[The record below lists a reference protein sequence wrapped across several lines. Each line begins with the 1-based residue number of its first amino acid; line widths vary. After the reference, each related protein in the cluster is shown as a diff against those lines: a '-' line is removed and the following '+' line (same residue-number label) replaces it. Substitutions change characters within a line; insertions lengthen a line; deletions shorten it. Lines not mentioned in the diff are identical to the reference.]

1 MNCGNVQN
9 SLSAYIDREL
19 TGEQMLSIRAHINRC
34 PRCAQEHQELSALK
48 TELVQLPSLEPRA
61 ELEREI
67 LQAINREDSES
78 RPVRL
83 SYRSLG
89 SLVATSAVAA
99 ALALLAYN
107 VLFVAAEGEQLAE
120 DAPFDSV
127 ADHEIGGSDPF
138 YGSAPLIPAGM
149 RPSD

>member
-48 TELVQLPSLEPRA
+48 AELVQLPSMEPRA

-83 SYRSLG
+83 SFRSLG

-107 VLFVAAEGEQLAE
+107 VFFGGAQVEQLAE

-138 YGSAPLIPAGM
+138 SGSAPLIPAGM